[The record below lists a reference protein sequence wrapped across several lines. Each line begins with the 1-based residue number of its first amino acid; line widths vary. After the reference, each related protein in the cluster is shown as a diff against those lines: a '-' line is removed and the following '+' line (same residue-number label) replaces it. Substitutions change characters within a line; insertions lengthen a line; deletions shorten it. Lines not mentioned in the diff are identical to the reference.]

1 MKKYKYSG
9 IDEFGHVIFKTD
21 DNEIIKRKIY
31 KTPKH
36 LQFLGK
42 SYILWNGKE
51 YYFNNNITFIFTK

>member
-9 IDEFGHVIFKTD
+9 IDEFGYVIFKTD
-21 DNEIIKRKIY
+21 NNEIIKRKIY
-31 KTPKH
+31 KTPKN